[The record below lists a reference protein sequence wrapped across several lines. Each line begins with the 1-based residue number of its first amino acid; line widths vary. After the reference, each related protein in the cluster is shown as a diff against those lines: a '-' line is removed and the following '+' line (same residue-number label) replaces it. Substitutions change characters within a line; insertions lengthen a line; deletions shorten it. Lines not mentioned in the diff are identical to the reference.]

1 MAALEDGRACFG
13 KGDKKEKLFHHDV
26 IQIGN
31 REDFGVTDSDFD
43 VHYWRELKKS
53 GKLDAASKYVLE
65 HLNKDGNVKPGRLYH
80 LRTLRG
86 FYDECQSNNNRMKQH
101 TLETL
106 YKRVCDEMDDF
117 EMKYSTEF
125 EVNASGNVIADWLE
139 TVPDEAFKVQS
150 RPRF

>member
-1 MAALEDGRACFG
+1 MKIDEYIWLLSEAIREDG
-13 KGDKKEKLFHHDV
+13 DVSLFYILDEM
-26 IQIGN
+26 IEFLSKCKSKRKI
-31 REDFGVTDSDFD
+31 
-43 VHYWRELKKS
+43 EL
-53 GKLDAASKYVLE
+53 
-65 HLNKDGNVKPGRLYH
+65 LNCLQRSRDIINKMEILVYGNVKPGRLYH

-125 EVNASGNVIADWLE
+125 EVNANGNVIADWLE